1 MSRDVLFLLLAD
13 ESSAVKIPTWL
24 QRRLSTHAWLPV
36 AHWECSSLSR
46 SIMLPNDVRA
56 LSDYNIWEES
66 HLCTYRLQMRDFTR
80 QFLVTLP
87 LQLVLFNR
95 RPSLHKMSMMSHRVK
110 TMPYSSKSTL
120 VRCIFEFWSNSP
132 QHSVSNFLCKLKMNP
147 CRLSI
152 NFDLTERHLTARI
165 STDMKWICSESLFPS
180 ACCILWYR
188 VSVYLKVKKR
198 GPS

>member
-1 MSRDVLFLLLAD
+1 
-13 ESSAVKIPTWL
+13 
-24 QRRLSTHAWLPV
+24 
-36 AHWECSSLSR
+36 
-46 SIMLPNDVRA
+46 MLPNDVRA

-120 VRCIFEFWSNSP
+120 VRCIFEF
-132 QHSVSNFLCKLKMNP
+132 
-147 CRLSI
+147 
-152 NFDLTERHLTARI
+152 
-165 STDMKWICSESLFPS
+165 
-180 ACCILWYR
+180 
-188 VSVYLKVKKR
+188 
-198 GPS
+198 